1 MTIEAL
7 SPKAGR
13 TTKATS
19 SDALAIGETD
29 SNIFNCPACARPLE
43 TGSARCPGCGTRLI
57 AGVRA
62 SRAIPFIAGGLAIG
76 LFLGAGAMAA
86 VSGLSR
92 VEPVTAGG
100 GTGTLATAAPVT
112 SAAPIT
118 SAAPVTSA
126 GPVAPVVPIA
136 ALSAL
141 RQTALVNQRI
151 ATDAGVLAAA
161 LAETKPSTAQIAR
174 ALRSMSSNATFAE
187 RIAPDVADWEPGALV
202 AVDLSAFY
210 SMIRSTAS
218 DGLGAALGNEAAYI
232 AAAQHMLAVV
242 QGLGTLDESARSLAA
257 QADVELPEV
266 IFASPASTA
275 APATP

>member
-7 SPKAGR
+7 SSKAGR
-13 TTKATS
+13 GTKNAP

-29 SNIFNCPACARPLE
+29 SNIFNCPSCARPLE

-57 AGVRA
+57 AGVPA
-62 SRAIPFIAGGLAIG
+62 ARAIPFIAGGLAIG
-76 LFLGAGAMAA
+76 LFVGAGAMAA
-86 VSGLSR
+86 VSAMTG
-92 VEPVTAGG
+92 VVPATASG
-100 GTGTLATAAPVT
+100 GTGTQATAR
-112 SAAPIT
+112 PIA
-118 SAAPVTSA
+118 SAAPVPSA

-151 ATDAGVLAAA
+151 ATDAGVLAAV
-161 LAETKPSTAQIAR
+161 LAEAKPSTAQIAR

-187 RIAPDVADWEPGALV
+187 RIAPDVADWGPGAAV
-202 AVDLSAFY
+202 AMDLSAFY

-218 DGLGAALGNEAAYI
+218 DGLGAALGNEAAYM

-242 QGLGTLDESARSLAA
+242 DGLGALDESARSLAA

-266 IFASPASTA
+266 IFASPA

>member
-7 SPKAGR
+7 SSKSGR
-13 TTKATS
+13 STNSTS

-29 SNIFNCPACARPLE
+29 SNIFNCPSCARPLE
-43 TGSARCPGCGTRLI
+43 TGAVRCPGCGTRLI
-57 AGVRA
+57 AGVPA
-62 SRAIPFIAGGLAIG
+62 SRALPFIAGGLAIG

-92 VEPVTAGG
+92 VDPVTAGG
-100 GTGTLATAAPVT
+100 GTGTQATARPVT
-112 SAAPIT
+112 SAAPLP
-118 SAAPVTSA
+118 SV

-151 ATDAGVLAAA
+151 ATDAAVLTAA
-161 LAETKPSTAQIAR
+161 LAEAKPSTAQISR

-187 RIAPDVADWEPGALV
+187 RIAPDVADWAPGATV
-202 AVDLSAFY
+202 AMDLSAFY
-210 SMIRSTAS
+210 ATIRSTAS
-218 DGLGAALGNEAAYI
+218 EGLGAALGNEAAYL
-232 AAAQHMLAVV
+232 AAAQQMLAIVD
-242 QGLGTLDESARSLAA
+242 GLGALDESARTLAA

-266 IFASPASTA
+266 VITTPTSTT
-275 APATP
+275 AP